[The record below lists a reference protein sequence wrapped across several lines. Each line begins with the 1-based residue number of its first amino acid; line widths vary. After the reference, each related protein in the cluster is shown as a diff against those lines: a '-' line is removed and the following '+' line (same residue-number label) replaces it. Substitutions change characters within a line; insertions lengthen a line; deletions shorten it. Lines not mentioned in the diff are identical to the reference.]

1 MKVSRRMTLFL
12 KDYGIILRVMHLSG
26 SLQAYKLV
34 LKKVLLQFLSG
45 GGSAI
50 GDAIGGFV
58 NSLIGG
64 KSQES
69 ITKVDLSINSTTKIS
84 LEGETPLVGWG
95 AISAL
100 PVPGSTSNVNDMPL
114 YNKNLGVW
122 NLQETPVVTVNMYT
136 ATTWLPISYYC
147 QYKYVLNTPKIVLN
161 PEIASKFD
169 IKNTK
174 FDLAMTSSVVS
185 TWGVTSVEP
194 AALINNIEYYK
205 TMNNSYSF
213 KSKIMKAET
222 ASYEYGIYTCKNV
235 TVRVSFDLVDKN
247 NSNIVYSFSKYFS
260 VQPQKRD

>member
-1 MKVSRRMTLFL
+1 MCIRDRSNASKWIST
-12 KDYGIILRVMHLSG
+12 G
-26 SLQAYKLV
+26 LQAGAEKGIAAI
-34 LKKVLLQFLSG
+34 LSG

-122 NLQETPVVTVNMYT
+122 NCLLY
-136 ATTWLPISYYC
+136 
-147 QYKYVLNTPKIVLN
+147 
-161 PEIASKFD
+161 
-169 IKNTK
+169 
-174 FDLAMTSSVVS
+174 
-185 TWGVTSVEP
+185 TSVFYFVLLP
-194 AALINNIEYYK
+194 L
-205 TMNNSYSF
+205 F
-213 KSKIMKAET
+213 KLRQL
-222 ASYEYGIYTCKNV
+222 
-235 TVRVSFDLVDKN
+235 RVS
-247 NSNIVYSFSKYFS
+247 
-260 VQPQKRD
+260 